1 MADKI
6 PPDVGVI
13 GTNLLAL
20 AGAAAIDQI
29 SYGEIG
35 HVKREP

>member
-6 PPDVGVI
+6 PQDVGDI
-13 GTNLLAL
+13 GADLLTL

-29 SYGEIG
+29 SNGEIAN
-35 HVKREP
+35 VKREP